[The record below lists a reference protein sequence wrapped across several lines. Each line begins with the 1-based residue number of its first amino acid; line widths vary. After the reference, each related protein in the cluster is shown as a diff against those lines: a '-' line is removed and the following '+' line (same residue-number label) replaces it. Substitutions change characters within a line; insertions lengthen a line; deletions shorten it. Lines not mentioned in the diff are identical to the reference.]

1 MATAVE
7 KLGDLHYNYSDYQTS
22 SGAPATFEDLVV
34 WNLKDL
40 ENASYTPYLH
50 AVTADSGQ
58 VTATIGYGL
67 DIDRYGTWSEV
78 RQLIVFGLG
87 GQENLTQVQS
97 DGLELLRQYKS
108 GSVSWSAEDIAS
120 MSRGESSPAGSWTQ
134 QQSNAI
140 ASLSF
145 NAQQAESVLRA
156 ITFGNV
162 EAGVS
167 PQRSVLGEVRR
178 LISNNYDI
186 SGAFPESAELASMI
200 IMKFRG
206 DFVGFGNPDNIFTS
220 SSYET
225 PGARRAEFWWRIVNK
240 INNTSTGM
248 QGVAL
253 RLELNAKMFGVLPA
267 SVSEANTR
275 PVLEAMSHLFRVRLG
290 AALSSGS
297 HAIVK
302 NNFLS
307 AVAAG
312 VALLKKTYAPEGEG
326 FDVVQLA
333 KDGGELLKVIT
344 FAENNGLL
352 RNLMVGGG
360 GADTLVGGK
369 STDYLWGMDGAD
381 SINGEGGNDYLY
393 GGGGGDT
400 IYGGAGNDL
409 IRGDKGDDEIY
420 GEDDND
426 RLYGGGGADTLQGG
440 DGHDFLDGGADAD
453 QLFGGA
459 GYDVYIVDSK
469 DTISDLDG
477 LGNVVLNGKVLTGGT
492 RKESDPENTYRGG
505 GNTYVL
511 SGTTL
516 IVNGGLTINNYDKSQ
531 SSLHIVLTDE
541 EDEDS
546 PPPSPDGGPS
556 TGGAETKTSPIIID
570 LDGDGVETLPI
581 GEKFFDLDADGL
593 SESTGWVSSDDG
605 LLVHDRDGN
614 GRISNGTELFG
625 NHSLLSNGETAQNG
639 FQALAEYDNNG
650 DAVVDAQDASYA
662 SLQVWR
668 DLNGNG
674 ISEEGELQTLADAG
688 VVSISTG
695 YKNSGHVDAHG
706 HEHRQIATVMLNNGT
721 ASTAADVWFR
731 VDSGKRIN
739 SGDIELAPDIYFLAN
754 SKGFGKVHDLH
765 QAMALDPELKVLL
778 TQYTSAT
785 DAASRDALLDN
796 LIYRWA
802 GADGVDPYSRDPKKV
817 YGHVMDARQLVTL
830 ENLVGRPY
838 LGTWCW
844 GERDPNPHGQAAP
857 LLVAEY
863 LEFKKFTAAQILAQT
878 EYRSELS
885 IIRSAFGSDAAS
897 IVVQWDKLHGILD
910 TLQAE
915 GKADRIAGIV
925 TVLTDLGT
933 YSPAYRVQRDAAF
946 QAIAT
951 LDLDLAPFFDF
962 SAKIGTAGA
971 DNLYGVTA
979 GTIFY
984 GQGGND
990 RLYGST
996 GGDTYHFARGQGDDV
1011 ILDRGGLD
1019 QVVFGAGITQ
1029 ADLVFTRNTTTVWI
1043 NVKNADGTPSGS
1055 VRIDNFFDFDGTLDF
1070 GAIEQIH
1077 FADGSSLSQQQ
1088 IVILLTQ
1095 GAITQGNDLIFGGAQ
1110 GDVIDALAGNDQ
1122 VHGLAGNDQLSG
1134 GAGNDI
1140 LMGDDGNDT
1149 LNGGIGNDTLIGGKG
1164 SDTYVFDV
1172 GHGIDVIENAGEASG
1187 KVDRV
1192 VFGQGIDS
1200 TAVTVKRSGT
1210 DLIVFTSATDS
1221 IRLTGYFGNEATS
1234 GTAVER
1240 FEFLDG
1246 TVWTIADIKAKV
1258 LQATVGNDVV
1268 HGYEAD
1274 ETLSGLAGSDQLFG
1288 NGGNDTLLG
1297 GDGNDTLRGGT
1308 GDDQLYGEEGYDALF
1323 GEDGNDSLSG
1333 GDGDDY
1339 LDGGTGDDT
1348 LIGGAGNDH
1357 LIGGAGRD
1365 TLRGGDGNDYLY
1377 GDAGDDFLA
1386 GGKGDDLLNGGNG
1399 TNSYLF
1405 ARGDGKDEI
1414 VDAYE
1419 GVVTIYVSGLPLEEL
1434 VFRRNGTSLEVTFH
1448 SSPDDR
1454 ISLRSFF
1461 RDEIPFS
1468 GIMLQYGD
1476 GVQSFIDAAQLHD
1489 LTLAG
1494 TAYADLI
1501 YGYSGDD
1508 AIDGLDG
1515 DDTIYAGAGN
1525 DIITGGLGNDV
1536 LYGGVGADILDGGSG
1551 DDLLAGGDGNDHYLL
1566 TTGWGSDVLSDT
1578 SGVDSV
1584 MFSDVAPGDLLL
1596 RRDGYDLVVRN
1607 SVTGDQ
1613 LRIAGQ
1619 FSDRAGQ
1626 VPGSAIESFVFAD
1639 SSTWDYATI
1648 KQKALEGT
1656 AQNDII
1662 YGHAD
1667 SDIFDAGAGNDV
1679 VFAGN
1684 GNDTVSGGDG
1694 DDTLNGELGDDV
1706 LHGNAGNDTLNGG
1719 DGDDRLEGGSG
1730 NDELRGGGGN
1740 DTYVFSAGW
1749 GRDVIIDSDGVDT
1762 VYFDVSPTDLLLR
1775 RDLSDLR
1782 VVNTATGDELL
1793 IRGHVDYWSGM
1804 VGSTQ
1809 IEQFVF
1815 SDGTV
1820 WNYERIKLQA
1830 LLSTDGDDVI
1840 YGFSGNDIINGG
1852 LGNDSLVG
1860 VGGSDVIHGNEGDDT
1875 LQGAEGNDQLFGDAG
1890 NDLINA
1896 SSGNDLV
1903 YGGDGNDT
1911 LNGDEG
1917 DDQLF
1922 GEAGDDVLT
1931 GNGVLDGGTGNDTI
1945 QGSGHLIGG
1954 GGNDSLTGSG
1964 LLEGGNGDDELQGQG
1979 FDTLLGGAGA
1989 DTLIAYSNPWDQG
2002 SNTLEGGTGN
2012 DTLYGSFGDDTYLF
2026 NLGDGKDLLIE
2037 RRANEAYSNIAPSF
2051 DTLSFGQG
2059 ISATDLSFYRRGLDL
2074 LIEHAN
2080 GTDSITVQSWFQ
2092 EPTDHFKLEQFVFA
2106 DGSKLSQADVESRVV
2121 WQGTSE
2127 VDRFIGYRDLN
2138 DHMNLGEGD
2147 DQAWGRTGDDVIH
2160 GQGGNDYLDGEAG
2173 NDTLYGGLGND
2184 QLMGGSG
2191 HDLLV
2196 GGAGDDKYVYFPNGG
2211 VDTIDNTG
2219 GGNDGVFFSGGID
2232 EARLTFKRDGNDLL
2246 ILVDKDAAQS
2256 VRVLGHFLGGDKAI
2270 SYVQPDGGFMISAAR
2285 IGQIIAA
2292 GSVPGGFETLVEGT
2306 TAGEQLVGGQ
2316 GKDVVRGLAGNDTL
2330 FGMGGDDQ
2338 LEGGDGNDY
2347 LSGGNGSQAG
2357 SGNDTLIG
2365 GNGNDVLDG
2374 EDGNDRLAGGAGDDQ
2389 YYYRAG
2395 GGVDVI
2401 DNSGGGFDGAFF
2413 IGIAR
2418 TRLSFHR
2425 EGNDLLIL
2433 VDGDLK
2439 QQVKVTDHFLGG
2451 DYAIDYVQP
2460 DGGSYITT
2468 AQIASLLSALPG
2480 TGSPGTG
2487 ENPGGGGQPGGG
2499 TNPGGEQ
2506 PPAAGLGGNDVITG
2520 TVSNDVLIGGAGND
2534 TLNGAAGND
2543 LLLGGI
2549 GDDTYVY
2556 TAGQDVIEESGGND
2570 TVRFA
2575 NGITFNQVSS
2585 GLSKSGNDLILKVN
2599 GSTANQVTLKDYF
2612 LGGDNLVETFT
2623 FETGGQ
2629 ITSAQIFNAFGLAV
2643 PTAPAS
2649 AFDTTVQGTS
2659 GNDAALN
2666 GTAQRDLLKGFN
2678 GNDQLFGG
2686 AGNDRLEGGNGN
2698 DTLNGGA
2705 GNDALVGGRGDDTY
2719 VFAAGGGQDV
2729 IDNVGGGFDTLRFD
2743 GITSSQVSSGL
2754 MKSGNDLVLKV
2765 SGGSDQV
2772 TIKNWFLGG
2781 DYVVDVISFA
2791 SGGQLTAAQ
2800 VFSAFKLTNPDTKG
2814 SPNYQGLP
2822 DERSFGTILVGQAGD
2837 QNILGSSDADLID
2850 GGAGNDKLRGG
2861 KGNDYLLG
2869 GDGSDIYYFAAGD
2882 GQDVINNLSNT
2893 PADNDVLSIEGITR
2907 DNLWLS
2913 RQGNNLVIDVRGSA
2927 DSVTVQDWYTNS
2939 AQRLDIIQAG
2949 SSSLYA
2955 NQVDNLVNAMAA
2967 FGAPAGG
2974 EINLTQAQRDQLN
2987 VAIAANW
2994 Q

>member
-1 MATAVE
+1 M
-7 KLGDLHYNYSDYQTS
+7 
-22 SGAPATFEDLVV
+22 
-34 WNLKDL
+34 
-40 ENASYTPYLH
+40 
-50 AVTADSGQ
+50 
-58 VTATIGYGL
+58 
-67 DIDRYGTWSEV
+67 
-78 RQLIVFGLG
+78 
-87 GQENLTQVQS
+87 
-97 DGLELLRQYKS
+97 
-108 GSVSWSAEDIAS
+108 
-120 MSRGESSPAGSWTQ
+120 
-134 QQSNAI
+134 
-140 ASLSF
+140 
-145 NAQQAESVLRA
+145 
-156 ITFGNV
+156 
-162 EAGVS
+162 
-167 PQRSVLGEVRR
+167 
-178 LISNNYDI
+178 
-186 SGAFPESAELASMI
+186 
-200 IMKFRG
+200 
-206 DFVGFGNPDNIFTS
+206 
-220 SSYET
+220 
-225 PGARRAEFWWRIVNK
+225 
-240 INNTSTGM
+240 
-248 QGVAL
+248 
-253 RLELNAKMFGVLPA
+253 
-267 SVSEANTR
+267 
-275 PVLEAMSHLFRVRLG
+275 
-290 AALSSGS
+290 
-297 HAIVK
+297 
-302 NNFLS
+302 
-307 AVAAG
+307 
-312 VALLKKTYAPEGEG
+312 
-326 FDVVQLA
+326 
-333 KDGGELLKVIT
+333 
-344 FAENNGLL
+344 
-352 RNLMVGGG
+352 
-360 GADTLVGGK
+360 
-369 STDYLWGMDGAD
+369 
-381 SINGEGGNDYLY
+381 
-393 GGGGGDT
+393 
-400 IYGGAGNDL
+400 
-409 IRGDKGDDEIY
+409 
-420 GEDDND
+420 
-426 RLYGGGGADTLQGG
+426 
-440 DGHDFLDGGADAD
+440 
-453 QLFGGA
+453 
-459 GYDVYIVDSK
+459 
-469 DTISDLDG
+469 
-477 LGNVVLNGKVLTGGT
+477 
-492 RKESDPENTYRGG
+492 
-505 GNTYVL
+505 
-511 SGTTL
+511 
-516 IVNGGLTINNYDKSQ
+516 
-531 SSLHIVLTDE
+531 
-541 EDEDS
+541 
-546 PPPSPDGGPS
+546 
-556 TGGAETKTSPIIID
+556 
-570 LDGDGVETLPI
+570 
-581 GEKFFDLDADGL
+581 
-593 SESTGWVSSDDG
+593 
-605 LLVHDRDGN
+605 
-614 GRISNGTELFG
+614 
-625 NHSLLSNGETAQNG
+625 
-639 FQALAEYDNNG
+639 
-650 DAVVDAQDASYA
+650 
-662 SLQVWR
+662 
-668 DLNGNG
+668 
-674 ISEEGELQTLADAG
+674 
-688 VVSISTG
+688 
-695 YKNSGHVDAHG
+695 
-706 HEHRQIATVMLNNGT
+706 
-721 ASTAADVWFR
+721 
-731 VDSGKRIN
+731 
-739 SGDIELAPDIYFLAN
+739 
-754 SKGFGKVHDLH
+754 
-765 QAMALDPELKVLL
+765 
-778 TQYTSAT
+778 
-785 DAASRDALLDN
+785 
-796 LIYRWA
+796 
-802 GADGVDPYSRDPKKV
+802 
-817 YGHVMDARQLVTL
+817 
-830 ENLVGRPY
+830 
-838 LGTWCW
+838 
-844 GERDPNPHGQAAP
+844 
-857 LLVAEY
+857 LVAEY

-915 GKADRIAGIV
+915 GKADRIAGII

-933 YSPAYRVQRDAAF
+933 YSPAYRAQRDAAF

-996 GGDTYHFARGQGDDV
+996 GGDTYHFTRGQGDDV

-1019 QVVFGAGITQ
+1019 QIVFGAGIRQ

-1043 NVKNADGTPSGS
+1043 NVNNADGTPSGS
-1055 VRIDNFFDFDGTLDF
+1055 VRIDNFFDFNGTLDF
-1070 GAIEQIH
+1070 GAIELIH

-1088 IVILLTQ
+1088 IVTLLTQ
-1095 GAITQGNDLIFGGAQ
+1095 AAITQGDDLIFGAAQ

-1164 SDTYVFDV
+1164 SDTYVFDA

-1221 IRLTGYFGNEATS
+1221 IRLTGYFVSEATN

-1240 FEFLDG
+1240 FEFHDG
-1246 TVWTIADIKAKV
+1246 TVWTIADIKAKA
-1258 LQATVGNDVV
+1258 LQATAGNDVV
-1268 HGYEAD
+1268 HGYEAG
-1274 ETLSGLAGSDQLFG
+1274 ETLSGLAGNDQLFG

-1308 GDDQLYGEEGYDALF
+1308 GDDQLYGEEGYDTLF
-1323 GEDGNDSLSG
+1323 GEDGNDLLSG

-1348 LIGGAGNDH
+1348 LIGGAGNDR

-1365 TLRGGDGNDYLY
+1365 TLRGGDGSDYLY

-1434 VFRRNGTSLEVTFH
+1434 VFRRNGTSLEVTFL

-1525 DIITGGLGNDV
+1525 DIITGGLGSDV
-1536 LYGGVGADILDGGSG
+1536 LYGGVGDDTLDGGSG

-1566 TTGWGSDVLSDT
+1566 ATGWGSDELSDT

-1656 AQNDII
+1656 AQNDTI

-1667 SDIFDAGAGNDV
+1667 SDIFDAGAGNDL

-1749 GRDVIIDSDGVDT
+1749 GRDVIIDSDGSDT
-1762 VYFDVSPTDLLLR
+1762 VYFDVSPADLLLR

-1820 WNYERIKLQA
+1820 WDYEQIKLQA
-1830 LLSTDGDDVI
+1830 LRSTDGDDVI

-1852 LGNDSLVG
+1852 LGNDSLIG

-1890 NDLINA
+1890 DDLINA

-1922 GEAGDDVLT
+1922 GEAGDDILT

-1954 GGNDSLTGSG
+1954 EGNDSLTGSG

-1989 DTLIAYSNPWDQG
+1989 DTLVAYSNPWDQG
-2002 SNTLEGGTGN
+2002 SNTLEGGAGN

-2059 ISATDLSFYRRGLDL
+2059 IRATDLSFYRRGLDL
-2074 LIEHAN
+2074 IIEHAN
-2080 GTDSITVQSWFQ
+2080 GTDSITVQNWFQ

-2106 DGSKLSQADVESRVV
+2106 DGSKLSQVDVESRVV

-2147 DQAWGRTGDDVIH
+2147 DQAWGRAGDDVIH
-2160 GQGGNDYLDGEAG
+2160 GQGGNDYLDGEVG

-2191 HDLLV
+2191 NDLLV

-2246 ILVDKDAAQS
+2246 ILVDKDASQS

-2270 SYVQPDGGFMISAAR
+2270 SYVQPDGGFMISATR

-2292 GSVPGGFETLVEGT
+2292 GSVPGAFETLVEGT

-2316 GKDVVRGLAGNDTL
+2316 GKDMVRGLAGNDTL

-2468 AQIASLLSALPG
+2468 AQIASLLTALPG

-2506 PPAAGLGGNDVITG
+2506 PPVAGLGGNDVITG
-2520 TVSNDVLIGGAGND
+2520 TASNDVLIGGAGND

-2570 TVRFA
+2570 TLRFA

-2599 GSTANQVTLKDYF
+2599 GSAANQVTLKDFF

-2705 GNDALVGGRGDDTY
+2705 GNDTLIGGRGDDTY

-2869 GDGSDIYYFAAGD
+2869 GDGSDTYYFAAGD

-2893 PADNDVLSIEGITR
+2893 PADNDVLSIEGISR
-2907 DNLWLS
+2907 ENLWLS

-2927 DSVTVQDWYTNS
+2927 DSVTVQDWYTNT
-2939 AQRLDIIQAG
+2939 AQRLDVIQAG